1 MFKMACLAL
10 VIGRNRSYSRHSA
23 AISDLCK
30 FDIFSQEAFWGIFS
44 MCSRDLSEMHS
55 KLFITGHQLFFSK
68 QFTDKSVEEE
78 LILYKKH
85 ILAAKL

>member
-1 MFKMACLAL
+1 MGHFKPYPEQ
-10 VIGRNRSYSRHSA
+10 V
-23 AISDLCK
+23 
-30 FDIFSQEAFWGIFS
+30 
-44 MCSRDLSEMHS
+44 
-55 KLFITGHQLFFSK
+55 FITGHQLFSSK